1 MNKLLTITILCM
13 FLTIGSVMAAADFTY
28 DLNFT
33 QLPANMSEYISMVY
47 SVNKT
52 LNLTYGDYM
61 TGSTDF
67 LNYSNPST
75 CTAFDDRNGT
85 AGCLNFET
93 LIYVPQEVGIGNF
106 SDYITLFN
114 SEDNFTANVS
124 FDFHILDDRNMTPI
138 PNATTDFVQV
148 DINSYEYTVCD
159 YMLPWNRTK
168 EIVVKGNRPGQT
180 FYTDADPLWI
190 TVPPTVVIPDVNYSV
205 VPVVLK
211 IQNVSVGTYTKILK
225 FSVVSQY
232 SNVTFRFVVQQC
244 VQPPP
249 SYDEMVKVCSIVTK
263 TPEQVVECQ
272 KLQAEYQQKLY
283 EAMLS
288 TREKYTTTNETV
300 KYVNV
305 TERVPVLDLK
315 DDSVIQAL
323 KDIPITWNQMIVD
336 SRAKQKQIDDLASEV
351 ASLRSGYNNE
361 LKTLRD
367 ETAQELQDNLKS
379 LVTDNMVKE
388 NTINIYKDKY
398 LKKSTMIWWGIFI
411 AMIGGC
417 VFWFIK
423 WNEDNLW

>member
-1 MNKLLTITILCM
+1 M